1 MVDPLS
7 VLDAFAAVV
16 GDDKAALSATL
27 EDVETDDLL
36 TIERAAVRLIW
47 ACRDERHRRDPKA

>member
-16 GDDKAALSATL
+16 DDDKAALSATL
-27 EDVETDDLL
+27 DDVETDDLL
-36 TIERAAVRLIW
+36 TIERCAVRLIW
-47 ACRDERHRRDPKA
+47 RCRDERQRRET